1 MNRHLALYPLLDDA
15 TITTVC
21 LRYSS
26 DGYSSERPL
35 EEQQRAVDLITTG
48 AFF

>member
-26 DGYSSERPL
+26 DGYCLRTGSSG
-35 EEQQRAVDLITTG
+35 VDHHWGVFL
-48 AFF
+48 AE